1 MGHLRFGVQIENHL
15 GIGYDGV
22 KKIALEAEKS
32 GFDGLFICDHLMGRN
47 PDTFN
52 QPCLDPWV
60 TLGALGQVTRKI
72 NLGTLVSAVGFRY
85 PSLLAKMAAT
95 VDHVS
100 GGRLTLTI
108 GAGWHE
114 PEYKAYGIPFPPV
127 GIRMEQLREAV
138 QIIRAMWSE
147 DSATFDGKSFKI
159 DQAWCYP
166 RPLSPKIWI
175 GGGGEKTLLR
185 IVADLADGWNA
196 VGLSVDEY
204 AHKIDILRS
213 FCEKS
218 GRNLNILERSYYG
231 PCVVG
236 RNETE
241 FRESF
246 NKHYGQYRK
255 TEESIE
261 SFVQRMRSTRPLIG
275 TSNEVTE
282 KMDALRKF
290 GVAYFILYFPDKD
303 GLGLMNR
310 FNGQVM
316 PHFAN
321 S

>member
-1 MGHLRFGVQIENHL
+1 MRFGVQIENHL
-15 GIGYDGV
+15 GISYNGV

-47 PDTFN
+47 EDTFK

-60 TLGALGQVTRKI
+60 TLGSLAQATKKI
-72 NLGTLVSAVGFRY
+72 GLGTLVSSVGFRY

-108 GAGWHE
+108 GAGWYE

-127 GIRMEQLREAV
+127 WTRMEQLREAV
-138 QIIRAMWSE
+138 QIIRSMWTKDPASC
-147 DSATFDGKSFKI
+147 DGKNFKV
-159 DQAWCYP
+159 DEAYCYP
-166 RPLSPKIWI
+166 RPLAPRIWI
-175 GGGGEKTLLR
+175 GGGGEKALLR

-204 AHKIDILRS
+204 AHKLEALRS
-213 FCEKS
+213 YCEKA
-218 GRNLNILERSYYG
+218 GRKLSTLERSYYG

-236 RNETE
+236 RNEGE

-246 NKHYGQYRK
+246 TKHYSQYRK
-255 TEESIE
+255 AEESME

-275 TSNEVTE
+275 TANEIIE
-282 KMDALRKF
+282 KMDSLKAF
-290 GVAYFILYFPDKD
+290 GVSYFIFYFPDKE
-303 GLGLMNR
+303 GLGLMRR
-310 FNGQVM
+310 FTQQIM
-316 PHFAN
+316 PHFKTN
-321 S
+321 